1 MHDFGIALSGLRAA
15 QTALD
20 VVGNN
25 VANAATEGY
34 HRQRVEL
41 APLDS
46 VPIGNVEVGAGV
58 SVAGVTRLI
67 DSLLES
73 EIRRQQSAN
82 EQASQEISI
91 LTTVETSFG
100 EYTDT
105 DGLNATLDAFF
116 KSLQDLAAH
125 PQERVWQ
132 SQVISEAQT
141 LASEFRRLGDLMVD
155 LDGQLLLEAQNTAA
169 SINSLVTQIAE
180 LNNKIQ
186 GIEISGQH
194 ANNLRDQRDQL
205 IMNLAKLAD
214 VETVQREYGVVD
226 VSIGRLPVVTGS
238 MTMSLEAGL
247 TSEELLSVY
256 VEGDEV
262 ATVNIQG
269 GRLGGLLSLKN
280 ELLERFQ
287 SDLDTLAK
295 AIVSQV
301 NRYHVQGLG
310 EDGSFQQLIGWAM
323 NGTDLTATDTPV
335 TDGTIFLRLTNT
347 TTGQVERHA
356 IDVDMSGATP
366 DTLDSVAAK
375 IDAIAGVTASVVS
388 SQLQIIADLGY
399 AFDFLPT
406 VLSEPTATN
415 LTAGSAPTVAVS
427 GLYNGSDNDTLTFSV
442 VGSGSIGNGLMRLD
456 VTNAAGDLVTTVN
469 IGDGYA
475 AGDTIELSNGIKIT
489 LSLGDVNAGDSF
501 EVEAYATADTS
512 GLLAAAGMNVFFSGS
527 GALDME
533 VRSEITNAPG
543 RIATSLGGDL
553 TDNMAA
559 LDMAGIR
566 DEAVDTLNGMTPS
579 EYYHRIVAD
588 LGMEVSLR
596 QSRQDNIEGM
606 IQNLEQRRS
615 EISDVNVNDEAALL
629 LVYEKMFQAVAKYM
643 SSIQTT
649 MTAVMELI

>member
-67 DSLLES
+67 DGLLES

-82 EQASQEISI
+82 EQTSQELSI
-91 LTTVETSFG
+91 LGSVETSFG

-155 LDGQLLLEAQNTAA
+155 LDGQVLLEAQNTAA

-388 SQLQIIADLGY
+388 SQLQITADLGY

-456 VTNAAGDLVTTVN
+456 VTNAAGDMVTTVN